1 MYYKLRSVASKI
13 RQFALAKCLFSVR
26 HAIRT
31 EKLKLSAAIVI
42 LRSLS
47 ILYRRTEKKL
57 DDFNSKTSILRSQL
71 EEPRKSPLHQQI
83 FLHYYYISGEE
94 YQHKIA

>member
-31 EKLKLSAAIVI
+31 EKIKLSAAIVI
-42 LRSLS
+42 LRSLYY
-47 ILYRRTEKKL
+47 I
-57 DDFNSKTSILRSQL
+57 
-71 EEPRKSPLHQQI
+71 EEPRKIRRLQLENVYSPLAARRAEKISIAQQF
-83 FLHYYYISGEE
+83 FLFIIIKST
-94 YQHKIA
+94 QKNLNIK